1 MRWRGPGRGLDRSGL
16 EGQGKVREL
25 ERTNDAVRLSWIEAL
40 LRSAGI
46 QLIVLDSHAS
56 LVDGSIGAVPRR
68 VMVADADLVQA
79 QALLDEAGKFMANGA
94 NQGSI
99 DS

>member
-1 MRWRGPGRGLDRSGL
+1 
-16 EGQGKVREL
+16 VREL

-46 QLIVLDSHAS
+46 QPIVLDSHAS

-68 VMVADADLVQA
+68 VMVADADLAQA
-79 QALLDEAGKFMANGA
+79 QALVDEASKLTANSA
-94 NQGSI
+94 DQGPV

>member
-1 MRWRGPGRGLDRSGL
+1 
-16 EGQGKVREL
+16 VREL

-46 QLIVLDSHAS
+46 QPIVLDSHAS

-68 VMVADADLVQA
+68 IMVADADLVQA
-79 QALLDEAGKFMANGA
+79 QALVDEAGKLPATSANPGP
-94 NQGSI
+94 I